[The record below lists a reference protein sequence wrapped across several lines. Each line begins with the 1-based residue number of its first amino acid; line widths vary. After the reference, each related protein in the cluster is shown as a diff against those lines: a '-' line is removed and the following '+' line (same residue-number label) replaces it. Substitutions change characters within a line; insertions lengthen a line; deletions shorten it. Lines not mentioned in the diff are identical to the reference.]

1 VLAIDCIFA
10 RPAHTVALL
19 AALGAEC
26 FACGPAAAQN
36 PAPAMPRLDNLPAP
50 ATTQAADIAAIA
62 SGYEAQ
68 ARSRG
73 FSAPPSHNVLIMVS
87 FSMPPTSLVRLAD
100 QARRGGGVLVL
111 NGLKDGSLTA
121 TARAVHQVFGKQG
134 APLQIDPRAFSRYA
148 VSAVPTFVLLGPDSR
163 PQSCSGDACAAA
175 AFAKASGDV
184 TLDYAL
190 EQIAGAHP
198 AWQPAAQAIL
208 RGLRN

>member
-1 VLAIDCIFA
+1 MLAIDSILA
-10 RPAHTVALL
+10 WPVRTAALL
-19 AALGAEC
+19 AALGAGC
-26 FACGPAAAQN
+26 FACGPAVAQH

-73 FSAPPSHNVLIMVS
+73 TSAPPSPHILIMVS

-121 TARAVHQVFGKQG
+121 TARAVHHVFGKQG

-148 VSAVPTFVLLGPDSR
+148 VSAVPTFVLLGPDSK
-163 PQSCSGDACAAA
+163 PQPCSGDACAASG
-175 AFAKASGDV
+175 FAKASGDV

-190 EQIAGAHP
+190 EQIASAHP
-198 AWQPAAQAIL
+198 TWQPAAQVIL
-208 RGLRN
+208 RRLRN